1 MRPRSWLFI
10 ALGACVGLAFGI
22 GGFTFT
28 YAKGYSYLTHDPAAC
43 ANCHVAYKRE
53 GAMKISDH
61 HVRSPLLNIN
71 RACQT
76 CHKWS
81 EEELKGRV
89 ETLQAR
95 NQKLRGTAMDALV
108 DLIHE
113 LKARKDTGAT
123 DAELAEA
130 RGFQRKAQFY
140 LDFVEAENS
149 SGFHAPQEAAR
160 ILGDSINFSRLGQS
174 ALRNPQPVQQTAAP
188 KDP

>member
-1 MRPRSWLFI
+1 MPSLPQLGRPPGRAGPGRTELYNQGIYARS
-10 ALGACVGLAFGI
+10 GV
-22 GGFTFT
+22 
-28 YAKGYSYLTHDPAAC
+28 AC
-43 ANCHVAYKRE
+43 ADCHMAYKRE

-61 HVRSPLLNIN
+61 HVRSPLLNVN

-89 ETLQAR
+89 ETIQTR
-95 NQKLRGTAMDALV
+95 HQKLRGTAMDALV
-108 DLIHE
+108 DLIQE
-113 LKARKDTGAT
+113 LEARKAAGAP

-130 RGFQRKAQFY
+130 RSFQRKAQFY

-160 ILGDSINFSRLGQS
+160 ILGDSINYSRLGQKT
-174 ALRNPQPVQQTAAP
+174 LHTRQPVQQPTTP
-188 KDP
+188 KRE